1 MTDVSLKDTKKAGS
15 DTRPLSFDALPGW
28 FRDDH
33 AAAWAC
39 FENTRDLSYPLVEK
53 PGDVSAREFFE
64 THFTLKR
71 LGNGRGHL
79 TGYYEPEI
87 AASRVRTNE
96 YPCPIYACPQ
106 DAASQALTREAII
119 RDGALDGLGLEIAWL
134 RDPVD
139 AFFLQ
144 VQGSG
149 RLMFADGQSLR
160 VGFAAKNGHPYVSIG
175 AELVRKNVFAA
186 DEVSADKVKSWL
198 RTNGPDL
205 LLLNPSFVFFKVLD
219 LPQDSGPLGAM
230 DRPVTTDRTLAVD
243 PAHIPLGTPVWI
255 EFEGHN
261 RLCVAQDIGSAIK
274 GPNRG
279 DLYCGTGTDAGLRA
293 GSLNAEVTMT
303 LILLREVSV

>member
-1 MTDVSLKDTKKAGS
+1 MTNVSPKDTKKAGS

-28 FRDDH
+28 SSDDH

-39 FENTRDLSYPLVEK
+39 FENTRDLSYPQLNK
-53 PGDVSAREFFE
+53 NSDVLAREFFE
-64 THFTLKR
+64 THFALKR

-96 YPCPIYACPQ
+96 YPCPIYARPR
-106 DAASQALTREAII
+106 DVAAQALTREAII

-149 RLMFADGQSLR
+149 RLIFADGQSLR
-160 VGFAAKNGHPYVSIG
+160 VGFSAKNGHSYVSIG

-186 DEVSADKVKSWL
+186 DEVSADKVKAWL
-198 RTNGPDL
+198 RINGTDL

-219 LPQDSGPLGAM
+219 RAQDSGPIGAM
-230 DRPVTTDRTLAVD
+230 DRPVTADRTLAVD

-255 EFEGHN
+255 EFEGQS

-279 DLYCGTGTDAGLRA
+279 DLYCGTGADAGLRA

-303 LILLREVSV
+303 LLLPREVST